1 MIFWIS
7 GSEHFLDQEHGQG
20 LHCPDGTV
28 DMGNYTKLSKAVSR
42 ALRHQ
47 PWVYELEIDAEG
59 WTRVDDLLT
68 ALRRESAEW
77 VSLEL
82 KDLELMIAESSKP
95 RHEIRGPMIRALHGH
110 SFPGRIHIEPSDP
123 PPTLF
128 HGTSFSKVESIR
140 TVGLLP
146 MGRQYVHLSTD
157 AATAV
162 VIGNRK
168 KGETVVLR
176 IDSASASKAGVVF
189 RRSNDLVWLADR
201 IPAKF
206 IHFPDTPQLGAL
218 DEAPTE

>member
-1 MIFWIS
+1 MSDF
-7 GSEHFLDQEHGQG
+7 
-20 LHCPDGTV
+20 
-28 DMGNYTKLSKAVSR
+28 TKLSKAVSR

-47 PWVYELEIDAEG
+47 PSVYNLEIDAGG

-77 VSLEL
+77 VALEL
-82 KDLELMIAESSKP
+82 ADLELMIAESSKP

-110 SFPGRIHIEPSDP
+110 SIPGRIQIDPSDP

-128 HGTSFSKVESIR
+128 HGTSFSKIESIR

-157 AATAV
+157 AATAAL
-162 VIGNRK
+162 IGIRK

-176 IDSASASKAGVVF
+176 IDSASAFKAGVVF
-189 RRSNDLVWLADR
+189 RSSNDLVWLADR
-201 IPAKF
+201 IPVKF
-206 IHFPDTPQLGAL
+206 IHFPDTPQLASSGE
-218 DEAPTE
+218 DPNEVRCPGGEPGRSDGD